1 MSKKGPIDRE
11 RIYRK
16 IARELGIKTDKVKE
30 VVRHE
35 FKFVK
40 KVMERGNFNSVRL
53 PRFGIFEV
61 KEKRLKNVKK
71 YGNR

>member
-1 MSKKGPIDRE
+1 MSKGGEIDRNE
-11 RIYRK
+11 IYK
-16 IARELGIKTDKVKE
+16 DIANDLGIPKDKVEE

-40 KVMERGNFNSVRL
+40 KVMEKGNFNSVRL

-61 KEKRLKNVKK
+61 NEKRLKNMKAN
-71 YGNR
+71 YGN

>member
-1 MSKKGPIDRE
+1 MSKGGTINRDKLYRE
-11 RIYRK
+11 
-16 IARELGIKTDKVKE
+16 IARELGIPKEDVEE

-61 KEKRLKNVKK
+61 NEKRLRNVQR
-71 YGNR
+71 YGD